1 MKKNG
6 FLHTL
11 CLLLA
16 AVLLFSGCAFNPSG
30 SSQANGFSNDVQ
42 PEERIPVRLYAIKGP
57 TGISMVNLV
66 SEDENGRTAN
76 DYDFQA
82 VSSPDEVVAK
92 LSSGEA
98 DIAAVPTNLAAALYA
113 KTSGNIQM
121 LAVNTKGVLYL
132 MEAGESIQSVSDL
145 KGKTVYSTGQG
156 ANPEYVLRYVLEQ
169 NGLDPDADLTLQFVS
184 ENDELA
190 ALLASGEA
198 QVALVPEPLVTTVK
212 TKNDHLR
219 VALDMTQQWDAV
231 SGGKSQLLMG
241 CVVVRRDFAEQNPQA
256 VSNFLEDYQASVD
269 SVSDLENTAAL
280 CEEYGIIPSA
290 QVAKAAIPQCNIVYL
305 AGQEMTQQVSG
316 YFQVL
321 YSYNPKSV
329 GGALPGEDFYFAAS

>member
-1 MKKNG
+1 MKKNS
-6 FLHTL
+6 FFRAL

-16 AVLLFSGCAFNPSG
+16 ALLLFGGCSSNPSDASLPNQ
-30 SSQANGFSNDVQ
+30 SSSDVQ

-57 TGISMVNLV
+57 TGISMVNLA
-66 SEDENGRTAN
+66 SENDNGRTAN
-76 DYDFQA
+76 DYDFQT

-113 KTSGNIQM
+113 KTSGNVQM

-132 MEAGESIQSVSDL
+132 MEAGESIRSVSDL

-169 NGLDPDADLTLQFVS
+169 NGLNPDTDLTLQFVS

-190 ALLASGEA
+190 ALLVSGEA

-212 TKNDHLR
+212 TKNDQLR

-231 SGGKSQLLMG
+231 SAGKSQLLMG

-256 VSNFLEDYQASVD
+256 VSRFLSDYQASVD
-269 SVSDLENTAAL
+269 GVSDLENTAAL
-280 CEEYGIIPSA
+280 CEQYGVIPSA
-290 QVAKAAIPQCNIVYL
+290 QVAKAAIPHCNIVYL
-305 AGQEMTQQVSG
+305 AGQEMARQVSG

-321 YSYNPKSV
+321 YSYNPKSI
-329 GGALPGEDFYFAAS
+329 GGALPGEDFYFGAS